1 MSLRR
6 LLEQQYV
13 HSLVLNN
20 KKHIIFSMYQ
30 HNVKKYQFSYYI
42 MAPLL
47 LGCLVVGLKTVIL
60 AAN

>member
-1 MSLRR
+1 
-6 LLEQQYV
+6 
-13 HSLVLNN
+13 
-20 KKHIIFSMYQ
+20 MYQ

-42 MAPLL
+42 MVPLL